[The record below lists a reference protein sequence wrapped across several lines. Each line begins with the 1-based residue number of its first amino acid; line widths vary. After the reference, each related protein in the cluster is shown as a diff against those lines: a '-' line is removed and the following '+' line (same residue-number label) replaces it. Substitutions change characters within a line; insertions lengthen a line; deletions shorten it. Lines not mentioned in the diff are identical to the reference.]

1 MLGVRL
7 VALLDHDA
15 RRVAVL
21 LVQPL
26 PDAEGVL
33 VRDVQ
38 VELAWLGLGLGLG
51 RGLGLANPDPNGMCR
66 LS

>member
-38 VELAWLGLGLGLG
+38 VELAWLGLGFGLG
-51 RGLGLANPDPNGMCR
+51 FGLANPDPNGMCR